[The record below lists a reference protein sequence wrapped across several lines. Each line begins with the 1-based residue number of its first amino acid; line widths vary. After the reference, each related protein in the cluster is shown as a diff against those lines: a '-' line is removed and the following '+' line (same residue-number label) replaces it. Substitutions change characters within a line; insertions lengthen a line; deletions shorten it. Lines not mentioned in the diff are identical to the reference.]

1 METTKKTNTF
11 WQDMARPVVVLIIIC
26 LVASALLGAV
36 NATTKP
42 VIEENNRITA
52 ELTRKAALP
61 AASSFEELPVSDEL
75 AAMGVT
81 GIYKGDND
89 TGYVVTASNKGYGG
103 DVIVTVGFDAAGT
116 ILNVDAN
123 VSTETVGVGSKVG
136 ERAILD
142 KFTGLSGTDSL
153 SDPLRSGASY
163 TSRAVRTG
171 VDGAI
176 AAVAELIG

>member
-11 WQDMARPVVVLIIIC
+11 WQDMARPVVVLVIIC

-52 ELTRKAALP
+52 EQTRKAALP

-103 DVIVTVGFDAAGT
+103 DVVCTVGFDSNGT
-116 ILNVDAN
+116 ILGVQAD
-123 VSTETVGVGSKVG
+123 VGTETTGVGSKVG
-136 ERAILD
+136 VADVLARFEG
-142 KFTGLSGTDSL
+142 KSGNVDDVTL
-153 SDPLRSGASY
+153 VSGATY
-163 TSRAVRTG
+163 TSKAVRSS
-171 VDGAI
+171 VNAAL
-176 AAVAELIG
+176 AAVESVK

>member
-1 METTKKTNTF
+1 MEATKNNTF
-11 WQDMARPVVVLIIIC
+11 WTDMLRPVVVLVVIC
-26 LVASALLGAV
+26 LVASALLGFT
-36 NATTKP
+36 NSMTDP
-42 VIEENNRITA
+42 VIKENERIAA
-52 ELTRKAALP
+52 EASMRAALP
-61 AASSFEELPVSDEL
+61 AASSFEAQPVSDEL

-81 GIYKGDND
+81 GVFVGNDN